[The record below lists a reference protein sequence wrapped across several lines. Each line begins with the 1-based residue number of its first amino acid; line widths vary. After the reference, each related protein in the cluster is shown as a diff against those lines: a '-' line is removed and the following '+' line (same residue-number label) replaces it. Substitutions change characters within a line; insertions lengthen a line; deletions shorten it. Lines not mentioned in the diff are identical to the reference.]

1 MVRNGCN
8 TLGRKWLQNGRNTAA
23 KRLRWVN
30 LLQLHINDAAH
41 AWYDMAAKCEACIM
55 AVIRLPHGYAG
66 LLNMLHI
73 KADASNIVE
82 NGCKMIA
89 QWLPH
94 VQCKMRIKTAAK
106 KHPMG

>member
-1 MVRNGCN
+1 MQNGCN
-8 TLGRKWLQNGRNTAA
+8 AAA
-23 KRLRWVN
+23 KRLRWVK
-30 LLQLHINDAAH
+30 LLQLHIKDAAH
-41 AWYDMAAKCEACIM
+41 AWHDMAAKCEACIM
-55 AVIRLPHGYAG
+55 AAIRLPHGYAG

-73 KADASNIVE
+73 KADASNTEE

-94 VQCKMRIKTAAK
+94 VHCKMRIKTAAK